1 MQTPSRQNMSMNS
14 LNSTSHN
21 AERISALA
29 DKLNQIQVRLS
40 QLCFSLISKMK
51 NYQNLRS
58 WTSHSKTLETSS
70 LTSVRRLTPS
80 SK

>member
-58 WTSHSKTLETSS
+58 WTSHLKTLETNS